1 MKATSLNQLWGRLL
15 VEELIR
21 CGVDHFVVSPGS
33 RSAPLTLAAAENTR
47 CTKTIHFDERG
58 AAFYALGHTKATGP
72 PAAVI
77 CTSGTAAA
85 NILPAVVE
93 ANHSGVPL
101 IVLTADRPPEL
112 RDTGASQTIDQVR
125 LFGSQVRWFHDLPTP
140 TTEIGPQV
148 LLSTIDAAVAHSLG
162 PDPGPV
168 HLNCPFREP
177 LAPIGLE
184 KDFSEYLL
192 PVQDWLSGA
201 TPFTKYAQ
209 PQLSVS
215 DDEIAM
221 LAEQVGIA
229 KRGVIVAGCGLTGRA
244 AEAIAELAGR
254 LQWPLLAESTSG
266 LRASGRT
273 GSTICAHF
281 DFYLRSEAIARRLRP
296 DLILQFGRSPISKAT
311 MQYLCDSGAPWIVVA
326 ETPRR
331 IDPLHRT
338 SKRFVAAPA
347 TIANALQEVAQKSP
361 SGLLAHFQSLDALA
375 VELLEP
381 LSNSKS
387 VELHELM
394 IALLALK
401 SATSVF
407 LAASMPLRLAEMVA
421 TTGGTA
427 LLLSANRG
435 VNGIDGTVAAAAG
448 FACGANTATTLLV
461 GDLAL
466 LHDLNSLALL
476 RANPQPLVVI
486 CLNNDGGGI
495 FSHLPIAK
503 VGEMFEPYF
512 GTPHGLTFRSAAE
525 LFNIKYHEPKTP
537 KDFATVYRAALKS
550 KKPALIEIKTSREI
564 EAEWLR
570 KLWIRVEEKALRRL
584 DEMVNS

>member
-1 MKATSLNQLWGRLL
+1 MNATSLNQVWGRLL
-15 VEELIR
+15 IEELIR
-21 CGVDHFVVSPGS
+21 CGVNHFVVAPGS
-33 RSAPLTLAAAENTR
+33 RSAPLALAVAENPR
-47 CTKTIHFDERG
+47 CTKTVHFDERG
-58 AAFYALGHTKATGP
+58 AAFYALGYAKATGR
-72 PAAVI
+72 PAAVL

-85 NILPAVVE
+85 NLFPAVVE
-93 ANHSGVPL
+93 ANYSGVPL

-112 RDTGASQTIDQVR
+112 RDTGASQTIDQIN
-125 LFGSQVRWFHDLPTP
+125 LFGSQVRRFFDVPTP
-140 TTEIGPQV
+140 TAEVGPQV
-148 LLSTIDAAVAHSLG
+148 LLSTVDTAVAHSLG

-184 KDFSEYLL
+184 KDFSEYLK
-192 PVQDWLSGA
+192 PVENWLSRA
-201 TPFTKYAQ
+201 TPFTLYAK
-209 PQLSVS
+209 PHSAIADS
-215 DDEIAM
+215 DIAV
-221 LAEQVGIA
+221 LAEQINSA
-229 KRGVIVAGCGLTGRA
+229 KRGVIVAGYGLAGRA
-244 AEAIAELAGR
+244 AEAIADLAEK

-266 LRASGRT
+266 LRASDRSGPT
-273 GSTICAHF
+273 TMAHY
-281 DFYLRSEAIARRLRP
+281 DLYLRSEAIVRRLRP

-311 MQYLCDSGAPWIVVA
+311 MQYLSDSGAQWIVVA

-331 IDPLHRT
+331 IDPVHRT
-338 SKRFVAAPA
+338 GLRIGADPAA
-347 TIANALQEVAQKSP
+347 IAAALKGNVQEKT

-387 VELHELM
+387 AELHELT
-394 IALLALK
+394 IAFLALK
-401 SATSVF
+401 SASCVF
-407 LAASMPLRLAEMVA
+407 LAASMPVRLAEMAAAAGGVVA
-421 TTGGTA
+421 
-427 LLLSANRG
+427 LISANRG
-435 VNGIDGTVAAAAG
+435 VNGIDGTVATAAG
-448 FACGANTATTLLV
+448 FACGASAATTLLL

-476 RANPQPLVVI
+476 RSNPQPVVVI
-486 CLNNDGGGI
+486 CFNNDGGGI

-512 GTPHGLTFRSAAE
+512 GTPHGLTFRAAAE

-550 KKPALIEIKTSREI
+550 KKPALIEIRTSRET
-564 EAEWLR
+564 EVEWLR

-584 DEMVNS
+584 DELVNS